1 MTEKKP
7 EIRLEYMDL
16 ETLVE
21 ATRNPKKHDIDNI
34 KASMRRFGF
43 TQPPGI
49 NETTGRLVAGHGRR
63 EALLEMKAAG
73 EDAPMRLKVKSGKW
87 LLPVLRGIAFSTD
100 EEAEAYMLA
109 DNRLAEL
116 GGYDEAT
123 LVKMLSDLNKMAD
136 GLIGT
141 GYQPA
146 DIDAL
151 VAFQSTGGSEGEGDL
166 PDLPDYEAPAQQP
179 RIIIICKTKEQ
190 VAKLWKHLGLTG
202 AEGTVT
208 FLFDEIKRDLDKE

>member
-1 MTEKKP
+1 MTDKRP

-16 ETLVE
+16 DALVE
-21 ATRNPKKHDIDNI
+21 APRNPKKHDIDNI

-43 TQPPGI
+43 TAPPGI
-49 NETTGRLVAGHGRR
+49 NETTGKLVAGHGRR
-63 EALLEMKAAG
+63 EALLEMKAAC
-73 EDAPMRLKVKSGKW
+73 EDAPGRIKVKGNKW
-87 LLPVLRGIAFSTD
+87 LVPVLRGIAFAKD

-116 GGYDEAT
+116 GGYDEVT
-123 LVKMLSDLNKMAD
+123 LVKILSDLNKMAD

-151 VAFQSTGGSEGEGDL
+151 VAFQSTGGNEGEGDL
-166 PDLPDYEAPAQQP
+166 PDLPDYDAPAQQP
-179 RIIIICKTKEQ
+179 RVIIICKTKEQ

-208 FLFDEIKRDLDKE
+208 FQFEEITRDLGE